1 MKLLY
6 SGKEFCD
13 EPVFKRLLVVAEEIN
28 FMDRPSVTFG
38 SWGTIGAD
46 SFARRINSAGSP
58 VLIDVFAPPSGPA
71 KNLYAPYIEADINN
85 PIFAQ
90 IVLDGFLFSNEFASK
105 FIQFSANYGD
115 MTGAE
120 IALAL
125 RQDNNLLNGSFNS
138 ELDVSNMFDVS
149 TPERRKETFRTAV
162 LIEASI
168 KITSAIILAEET
180 NTIPV
185 SEDPYIAHLIGLR
198 VSDSAYVGGTS
209 RNAPYLGMDIAQS
222 VIPDEALEHLK
233 VPEIL
238 KYREKAK
245 DAYTAWIAEVN
256 KASAEIG
263 NIGDDISP
271 DEIAKI
277 IATDFTP
284 RVVEYRNDMCA
295 IRDDMFSDVMKKV
308 STWEAPALS
317 LAYFSSLG
325 IAGAVTLFASA
336 LAPAVPDIIDY
347 FKYKRDI
354 ERRNTMSYLIK
365 LSKVSSQQ

>member
-6 SGKEFCD
+6 SGEEFCD
-13 EPVFKRLLVVAEEIN
+13 EPVLKRMLIVAEEIH

-38 SWGTIGAD
+38 SWGTIGHD
-46 SFARRINSAGSP
+46 SYARKINWEGSP
-58 VLIDVFAPPSGPA
+58 VLIDVFKPPSGPA
-71 KNLYAPYIEADINN
+71 KNLYSPYIEADINN

-90 IVLDGFLFSNEFASK
+90 IVLDGFRSSEEFASK
-105 FIQFSANYGD
+105 FIQFGANYGD
-115 MTGAE
+115 KTGAE
-120 IALAL
+120 IATAL
-125 RQDNNLLNGSFNS
+125 RQDDDLLNGTFSF
-138 ELDVSNMFDVS
+138 EVDAANMFDVS
-149 TPERRKETFRTAV
+149 TPERRKETFKTAV

-209 RNAPYLGMDIAQS
+209 RDAPYIGMDIAQA

-233 VPEIL
+233 IPEIL
-238 KYREKAK
+238 EYREKAK
-245 DAYTAWIAEVN
+245 DAYTSWIAEVN
-256 KASAEIG
+256 KAAAEIG
-263 NIGDDISP
+263 NIGDGISS

-284 RVVEYRNDMCA
+284 RVIEYRNDMCA
-295 IRDDMFSDVMKKV
+295 IRDDIFSDVMKKV
-308 STWEAPALS
+308 VKWEAPALS
-317 LAYFSSLG
+317 LAYFSNLS
-325 IAGAVTLFASA
+325 IAGAVTLFATA

-347 FKYKRDI
+347 FKDKRDI

-365 LSKVSSQQ
+365 LSKVSS